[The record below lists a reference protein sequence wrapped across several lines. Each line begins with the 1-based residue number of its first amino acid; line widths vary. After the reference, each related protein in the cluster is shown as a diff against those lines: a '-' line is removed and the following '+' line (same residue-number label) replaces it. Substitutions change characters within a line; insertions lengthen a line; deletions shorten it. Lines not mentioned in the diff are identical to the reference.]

1 MDKDIKLSE
10 MAKDFNRTVKD
21 LASFM
26 GYSTQ
31 ALHKIIICNEGVYTR
46 RFHSSISLLK
56 RESDKIYKEDL
67 KKALD
72 AKERREQYIQ
82 RMIENAKTSM
92 F

>member
-82 RMIENAKTSM
+82 RMIDNARTPGY
-92 F
+92 

>member
-56 RESDKIYKEDL
+56 RESDKIYK
-67 KKALD
+67 
-72 AKERREQYIQ
+72 
-82 RMIENAKTSM
+82 
-92 F
+92 

>member
-1 MDKDIKLSE
+1 MDKDFKLSE